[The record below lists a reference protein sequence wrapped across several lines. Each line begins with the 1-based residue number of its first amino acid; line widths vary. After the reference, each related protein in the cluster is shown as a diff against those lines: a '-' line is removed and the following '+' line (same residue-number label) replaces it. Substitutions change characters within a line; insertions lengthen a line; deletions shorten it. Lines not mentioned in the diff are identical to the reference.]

1 MPFPLRLRAIT
12 ITLALIGLL
21 GSSFAQ
27 AEGNGLDNW
36 QPCPSSLADEN
47 AAEPSKKWDLTLS
60 PYTLH
65 WSDNPDHKPVVLVAL
80 DRHLKGGRFCGLALF
95 SNSFG
100 QESAYFYVGQ
110 QWNELFG
117 SPKLFT
123 KLSAGFLYG
132 YRDQYK
138 DKIPYNKYGL
148 APVIIPSLGY
158 AITPQDSA
166 QVYLLGTAG
175 LLFAY
180 SRSF

>member
-1 MPFPLRLRAIT
+1 MVFPKNLRTFAACL
-12 ITLALIGLL
+12 TLTSTLGLGL
-21 GSSFAQ
+21 AQ
-27 AEGNGLDNW
+27 AQDHDLYDS
-36 QPCPSSLADEN
+36 QPCPDSLAIEGG
-47 AAEPSKKWDLTLS
+47 AEPAKKWDLTLS

-65 WSDNPDHKPVVLVAL
+65 WRYNPEHRPVGLVAL

-100 QESAYFYVGQ
+100 QESAYIYLGQ
-110 QWNELFG
+110 QWNDLFG
-117 SPKLFT
+117 NPKLFT

-138 DKIPYNKYGL
+138 DKIPFNQFGL

-158 AITPQDSA
+158 AITPTDSA
-166 QVYLLGTAG
+166 QVFVLGTAG

-180 SRSF
+180 GHSF

>member
-1 MPFPLRLRAIT
+1 MA
-12 ITLALIGLL
+12 TLAFSGLL
-21 GSSFAQ
+21 GSTLAQ
-27 AEGNGLDNW
+27 AADNGLEDW
-36 QPCPSSLADEN
+36 QPCPSSLADDN
-47 AAEPSKKWDLTLS
+47 APAPTKKWDLTLS

-80 DRHLKGGRFCGLALF
+80 DRHLKGNRFCGLALF

-100 QESAYFYVGQ
+100 QESAYIYAGQ
-110 QWNELFG
+110 QWNDLFG
-117 SPKLFT
+117 NPKLFT

-158 AITPQDSA
+158 AFTPQDAA

-180 SRSF
+180 SHSF

>member
-1 MPFPLRLRAIT
+1 MAFRPSIRALIAA
-12 ITLALIGLL
+12 LALNSSLGLAS
-21 GSSFAQ
+21 GHASEA
-27 AEGNGLDNW
+27 GLNDW
-36 QPCPSSLADEN
+36 QPCPDSLAKESS
-47 AAEPSKKWDLTLS
+47 AEPNKKWDLTIS
-60 PYTLH
+60 PYTHH
-65 WSDNPDHKPVVLVAL
+65 WSHNPDHKPVALVAL

-100 QESAYFYVGQ
+100 QESAYIYVGQ

-117 SPKLFT
+117 NPKLFT

-158 AITPQDSA
+158 AITAQDSA